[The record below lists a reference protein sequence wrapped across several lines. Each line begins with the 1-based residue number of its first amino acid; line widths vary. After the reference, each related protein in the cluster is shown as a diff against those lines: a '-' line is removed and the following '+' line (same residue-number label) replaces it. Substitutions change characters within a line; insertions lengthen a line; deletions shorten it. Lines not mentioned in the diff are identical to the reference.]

1 MKLAIILLALL
12 GLACAAPAPSDRPSP
27 ADRKRREN
35 PQDIADLTKVLSSL
49 VNAAE
54 QDDEGEMSGPRG
66 ELAETEGL
74 VRALRRVYRRF
85 FKKNRQINNATEQED
100 EELPGLRDL
109 LNAEQQQQDDGYN
122 LLAALQKTSDG
133 SNSELPGAGQLA
145 EIEGWLSNVRRGYN
159 FYKKYRHLIPSAA
172 QGDTS
177 DDVDS
182 ELPDSGELATMEGWF
197 QSIARKVKKAY
208 HYYHKYKHLVP
219 AAQDNGMEE
228 PGRSQQQ
235 AEEEL
240 LSYLLA
246 SQ

>member
-27 ADRKRREN
+27 AERKRREN

-49 VNAAE
+49 VNTAE
-54 QDDEGEMSGPRG
+54 QGDEGEMSGPRG
-66 ELAETEGL
+66 ELAETEGW
-74 VRALRRVYRRF
+74 VRALRRGYHFYKKYRHL
-85 FKKNRQINNATEQED
+85 IPVTEQED

-122 LLAALQKTSDG
+122 LLAALQETSDG
-133 SNSELPGAGQLA
+133 SDSELPGAGQLA
-145 EIEGWLSNVRRGYN
+145 EIEGWLNNVRRGYN

-177 DDVDS
+177 DDVNS

-235 AEEEL
+235 ANEEL